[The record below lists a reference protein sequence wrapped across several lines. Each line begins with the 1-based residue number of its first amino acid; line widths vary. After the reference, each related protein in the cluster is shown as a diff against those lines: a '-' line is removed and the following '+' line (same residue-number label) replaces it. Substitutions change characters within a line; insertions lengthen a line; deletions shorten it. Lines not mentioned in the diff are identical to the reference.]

1 LIAVGAALLSTEP
14 LLDDAS
20 AGTSLQAS
28 GLSSDEARR
37 RFAEFGPNQPAA
49 RAKRSLFLEVV
60 APFISPLSL
69 VLIAAATVSAAL
81 GDPTGAG
88 IIIAIVLAGSA
99 INLAQTWRSSAAMRW
114 LQETVAPTATV
125 LRDGAWRELPRA
137 EVVPGDVIR
146 LCAGDLV
153 PADARLLAARDLHV
167 QQAALT
173 GESLPAEKEAR
184 PTPIE
189 GPLRPDDPDA
199 VFLGT
204 SVVSGTATAI
214 VAATGPATAF
224 GEVAARLADRPPETE
239 FDRGTRRFGLFIT
252 QTVFV
257 LVLLVFLISAV
268 ERRDPLQS
276 LLFAVAL
283 AVGLTPEFLPLISAV
298 TLARGAVRMAHR
310 HVVVKH
316 LAAIQNLG
324 SMDVLCS
331 DKTGTLTTGEM
342 SLTQS
347 TDPFGAPAER
357 PAVLAAINS
366 HFETGI
372 KSPLDAAILRARSID
387 PGSYRKVDEVPF
399 DFERRRLTVVVDG
412 PDGRMLITKGAPE
425 GVLEC
430 CTQFEGGGQIASL
443 DEGARKQF
451 ISTYQ
456 SLSEQGLRLL
466 AVGYR
471 SASDQAAYR
480 VDDEIG
486 LTLAGLLA
494 FADPPRVDTP
504 EAVRALA
511 RDGVRLVVVTGD
523 NERVA
528 CHVCG
533 QVGLPSETVVLG
545 PELDSMSDAALG
557 HAAERVGV
565 FARVTPA
572 QKTRVIRALKARGHV
587 VGYLGDGINDAPSL
601 HAADVGISVDG
612 AVDVAKDAAEVV
624 LMQPGLRVL
633 HQGIGEGRRAFGN
646 VMKYLLMETS
656 SNFGNMLSMAAA
668 TAFLPFLPML
678 PTQVLLNGLLYNV
691 TQLAIPTDWV
701 DPGYLHKPRR
711 WDIGLIRRFML
722 VLGPVSSLFDFL
734 TFWVLLALFRADEA
748 LFHTGWFVESLAT
761 QTLVLFVIRT
771 AGNPLHSRPSRPLV
785 WTVVVVVAAALV
797 LPYTPLA
804 GPLGFVPLPFSY
816 LVLVALGTAVYLSLT
831 ELAKRLL
838 LRRAFV

>member
-1 LIAVGAALLSTEP
+1 
-14 LLDDAS
+14 
-20 AGTSLQAS
+20 
-28 GLSSDEARR
+28 
-37 RFAEFGPNQPAA
+37 
-49 RAKRSLFLEVV
+49 
-60 APFISPLSL
+60 
-69 VLIAAATVSAAL
+69 
-81 GDPTGAG
+81 
-88 IIIAIVLAGSA
+88 
-99 INLAQTWRSSAAMRW
+99 
-114 LQETVAPTATV
+114 
-125 LRDGAWRELPRA
+125 
-137 EVVPGDVIR
+137 
-146 LCAGDLV
+146 
-153 PADARLLAARDLHV
+153 
-167 QQAALT
+167 
-173 GESLPAEKEAR
+173 
-184 PTPIE
+184 
-189 GPLRPDDPDA
+189 
-199 VFLGT
+199 
-204 SVVSGTATAI
+204 
-214 VAATGPATAF
+214 
-224 GEVAARLADRPPETE
+224 
-239 FDRGTRRFGLFIT
+239 
-252 QTVFV
+252 
-257 LVLLVFLISAV
+257 
-268 ERRDPLQS
+268 
-276 LLFAVAL
+276 
-283 AVGLTPEFLPLISAV
+283 
-298 TLARGAVRMAHR
+298 MAHR

-357 PAVLAAINS
+357 PAVLAAISS

-486 LTLAGLLA
+486 LPLAGLLA

-511 RDGVRLVVVTGD
+511 RDGVRLVVITGD

-533 QVGLPSETVVLG
+533 QVGLSAEAVVLG
-545 PELDSMSDAALG
+545 PELDSMTDAALG

-691 TQLAIPTDWV
+691 TQLAIPTDRV

-734 TFWVLLALFRADEA
+734 TFWVLLALFQADEA

-816 LVLVALGTAVYLSLT
+816 VVLVALGTAVYLSLT